1 MQRARADSVDKL
13 SDFKVLLIAQK
24 VVYLIDKIVVETYRI
39 TCHILQIF
47 EFAIAET
54 GAVVNLN
61 QDDFK
66 RLRQVVGLNKVVFL
80 VVGVINQ
87 KDIVA
92 VGKIV
97 VVNLFYHT
105 DGLGTGV
112 TGFVIKKYVDN

>member
-1 MQRARADSVDKL
+1 MDKL

-80 VVGVINQ
+80 VVSVINQ